1 MFTQD
6 ERNEINEARNKW
18 QANARENKVCE
29 VISVNEDGQLVR
41 EVFPTVEEANKSHP
55 WVSESRG
62 MRGYIDG
69 KDAWRFESS
78 AAYAILSN

>member
-1 MFTQD
+1 MFTQE
-6 ERNEINEARNKW
+6 ERKSIQEARAQW

-41 EVFPTVEEANKSHP
+41 EVYPTIEDANKIHP
-55 WVSESRG
+55 WVIESRG
-62 MRGYIDG
+62 MRGHIDG